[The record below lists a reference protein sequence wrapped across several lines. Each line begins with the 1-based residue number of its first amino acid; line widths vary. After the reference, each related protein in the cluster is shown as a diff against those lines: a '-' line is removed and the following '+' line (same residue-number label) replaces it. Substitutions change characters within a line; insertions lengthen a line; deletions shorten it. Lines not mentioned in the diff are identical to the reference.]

1 MLETTALLK
10 EIMKTSDHSAAS
22 IVVQQV
28 VAMDAFSPN

>member
-1 MLETTALLK
+1 MLESAVRLN

-28 VAMDAFSPN
+28 VAMDAFSAN